1 MDPAGPV
8 AFALP
13 VQQPVVPALAA
24 APAAAPAPV
33 ASPASGAGAAARA
46 PPLAAAAALAA
57 AALASAGSRRR
68 TRKGA
73 GRGAGVRRQAAVI
86 EEVDK
91 PTEAKEP
98 DAEAAPPEP
107 PKKKFDARLQPGV
120 GPPLDFW
127 DPAGFCPIND
137 EQNFRKLRA
146 AELKHGRVA
155 MLAAVGQVLPCYVKF
170 PGFFKVPSG
179 VLAVTKAP
187 GSYGM
192 AALVILAGVLE
203 IFFWK
208 ERDDREP
215 GDFGDPLG
223 LKSVGGYDEFWR
235 EIELNNGRAAM
246 WAAIGIIGA
255 EVVTGRDA
263 QDQLAT
269 LADIIP
275 FF

>member
-1 MDPAGPV
+1 
-8 AFALP
+8 
-13 VQQPVVPALAA
+13 
-24 APAAAPAPV
+24 
-33 ASPASGAGAAARA
+33 
-46 PPLAAAAALAA
+46 
-57 AALASAGSRRR
+57 
-68 TRKGA
+68 
-73 GRGAGVRRQAAVI
+73 VRRQAEVI

-98 DAEAAPPEP
+98 DAAAAPPEP